1 MSINIDLD
9 IENYKLEDIEK
20 YLKLEKY
27 KSYSVNDVEMKAYE
41 IREQLMNS
49 DVVNKEMKRDLIVF
63 TTAAKDWLLFTKFGE
78 VSLEPF
84 AKNRSRNMEKK
95 YYDDEVRTKKEK
107 LNMNVTSSIQDP
119 NRSDEIY
126 NRDRREYIYTNN
138 QEFFEGNLNPLD
150 KRIINRS
157 LSIDTKFRN
166 NYDNTKSTDFYV
178 QLPSKINKVVEMQIA
193 NIELPMVFYNI
204 SGSYGNNFL
213 YLEICVRENE
223 ELIKKSTIILLE
235 DGVYNATSLIERIN
249 SLLKEKTDEF
259 SKIELSIDIDEKGNG
274 TGKTIIETNDD
285 KIVQI
290 VLNFEN
296 NLQNLPDQVDI
307 RTKIGWNLGFT
318 KKYYKNRKRY
328 VSDKVIDMK
337 TIKYI
342 YLAIDDFQKSVNNLF
357 LEGFENRTINEN
369 IIAKIILNSDDFT
382 LFVEKSLNMIT
393 EKRNYFGPVD
403 LQRLHI
409 TMYDDNG
416 RIINLNNS
424 DYSFVLNLKVLYD
437 L

>member
-1 MSINIDLD
+1 
-9 IENYKLEDIEK
+9 
-20 YLKLEKY
+20 
-27 KSYSVNDVEMKAYE
+27 
-41 IREQLMNS
+41 
-49 DVVNKEMKRDLIVF
+49 
-63 TTAAKDWLLFTKFGE
+63 
-78 VSLEPF
+78 
-84 AKNRSRNMEKK
+84 
-95 YYDDEVRTKKEK
+95 
-107 LNMNVTSSIQDP
+107 MNVTSSIQDP

-126 NRDRREYIYTNN
+126 NRERREYIYTNN

-235 DGVYNATSLIERIN
+235 DGVYNASSLIERIN

-259 SKIELSIDIDEKGNG
+259 SKIELSIDIDEIGNG
-274 TGKTIIETNDD
+274 TGKTIIETKDE